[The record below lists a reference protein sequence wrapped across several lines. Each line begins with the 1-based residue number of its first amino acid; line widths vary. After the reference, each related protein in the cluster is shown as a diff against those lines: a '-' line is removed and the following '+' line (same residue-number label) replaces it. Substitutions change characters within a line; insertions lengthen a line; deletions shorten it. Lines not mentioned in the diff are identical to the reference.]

1 MKAKPRKY
9 KPMPQWVKDDILCFL
24 YDCGTKTKIILVV
37 LLFNAITE
45 VIQIILWLLK
55 LVA

>member
-1 MKAKPRKY
+1 MKAKPRKR